1 LSLARASVRLT
12 RYGLGAWGRHRC
24 GATGGR
30 GT

>member
-12 RYGLGAWGRHRC
+12 RYGLGAWGRRRC